1 MYHIYITISL
11 RGAKMIKQRFISA
24 VMAAAVAVSS
34 VTALSAGVSA
44 EWVKSD
50 SGYSYKSDDTGKK
63 LTGWQTI
70 GDGTYYFDKKGIAL
84 TGWKKIGDDTYYFNS
99 AKKGKMLTGWSKI
112 GSSKYY
118 FGKDGKMRTGFV
130 KLSGDTYYFGKN
142 GKMRTGKLKISGK
155 TYDFG
160 TDGILKNG
168 SKTSSSSDS
177 VLTAP
182 LDGLKWGM
190 SQEQVIKKGGFKS
203 YYAQDSILMVAD
215 SEPYAYYVFNADD
228 ELCAVGYA
236 ETYSACALKK
246 YKGYFTSD
254 GWEKMATYSEASGTN
269 ILYQKGTKVGSV
281 TYNDETIMTLVFS
294 DEYGKMLSEGNT
306 DCLDGLF

>member
-1 MYHIYITISL
+1 
-11 RGAKMIKQRFISA
+11 
-24 VMAAAVAVSS
+24 
-34 VTALSAGVSA
+34 
-44 EWVKSD
+44 
-50 SGYSYKSDDTGKK
+50 
-63 LTGWQTI
+63 
-70 GDGTYYFDKKGIAL
+70 
-84 TGWKKIGDDTYYFNS
+84 
-99 AKKGKMLTGWSKI
+99 MLTGWSKI

-130 KLSGDTYYFGKN
+130 
-142 GKMRTGKLKISGK
+142 KISGK

-203 YYAQDSILMVAD
+203 YYAQDSLLMVAD

-236 ETYSACALKK
+236 ETYSASALKK

-306 DCLDGLF
+306 DCLD

>member
-1 MYHIYITISL
+1 
-11 RGAKMIKQRFISA
+11 
-24 VMAAAVAVSS
+24 
-34 VTALSAGVSA
+34 
-44 EWVKSD
+44 
-50 SGYSYKSDDTGKK
+50 
-63 LTGWQTI
+63 
-70 GDGTYYFDKKGIAL
+70 
-84 TGWKKIGDDTYYFNS
+84 
-99 AKKGKMLTGWSKI
+99 
-112 GSSKYY
+112 
-118 FGKDGKMRTGFV
+118 
-130 KLSGDTYYFGKN
+130 
-142 GKMRTGKLKISGK
+142 MRTGKLKISGK

-203 YYAQDSILMVAD
+203 YYAQDSLLMVAD

-236 ETYSACALKK
+236 ETYSASALKK

-254 GWEKMATYSEASGTN
+254 GWEKIATYSEASGTN